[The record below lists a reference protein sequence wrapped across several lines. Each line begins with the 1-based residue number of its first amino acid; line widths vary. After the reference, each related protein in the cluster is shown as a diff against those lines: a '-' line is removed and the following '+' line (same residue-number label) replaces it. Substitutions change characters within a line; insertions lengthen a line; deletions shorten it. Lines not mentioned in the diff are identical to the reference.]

1 MPLAKE
7 KESGFKRLSIKPLH
21 VKLPGNADPTLWFST
36 IITEFT
42 DSWTPRWSP
51 TNVYGRMDPVSF
63 YSGTGRELTLG
74 FRVISDSADEAKE
87 NMAKI
92 QRLIQYQYPTYKKHT
107 GTGVELLTAPPYF
120 EIKFMNV
127 VGGKVGKNGERKALR
142 GYINGAL
149 QINPGFQTKEQSQY
163 FSPGFKD
170 LYFSDV
176 TIVLRM
182 TVLHEKSIG
191 FTSSDFNQGNTYPYG
206 VKGAEPAATAPSPAQ
221 NEPASGEAATQ
232 GGPGAQSA
240 AGVGAENAARG
251 AITTEEHTARM
262 TIALKT
268 EERENA
274 LNHRQSGGLQFRGA
288 GPRQTRDVTGRGW
301 DVMLRPQ
308 VTVGLSAK
316 PARTTPLPPPPQPPT
331 PTQLPHEDEGY
342 TGFGRHAADA
352 SLPAPGSAEFQALG
366 TSAAEKGIDEL
377 AAEIRQ
383 MQSELE

>member
-7 KESGFKRLSIKPLH
+7 QESKFKRLSIKPLH
-21 VKLPGNADPTLWFST
+21 VKLPDNANPTLWFST

-107 GTGVELLTAPPYF
+107 GTGVKLLSAPPYF
-120 EIKFMNV
+120 EIRFMNV
-127 VGGKVGKNGERKALR
+127 VGGKGKTALR

-163 FSPGFKD
+163 FSEGFEH

-191 FTSSDFNQGNTYPYG
+191 FTSSDFNQSNTYPYG
-206 VKGAEPAATAPSPAQ
+206 VKGA
-221 NEPASGEAATQ
+221 
-232 GGPGAQSA
+232 
-240 AGVGAENAARG
+240 
-251 AITTEEHTARM
+251 
-262 TIALKT
+262 AL
-268 EERENA
+268 
-274 LNHRQSGGLQFRGA
+274 
-288 GPRQTRDVTGRGW
+288 
-301 DVMLRPQ
+301 PQ
-308 VTVGLSAK
+308 L
-316 PARTTPLPPPPQPPT
+316 
-331 PTQLPHEDEGY
+331 
-342 TGFGRHAADA
+342 
-352 SLPAPGSAEFQALG
+352 APGSPAGQSESGAGAVAAVDAQAQQTAKEKGATGAEQQDGVMRIHGGAGQLTAKMMMSPQFNVGLGDLARTRMAKVSMPRNPNPGIGDNWEQKPKAEWQAIG
-366 TSAAEKGIDEL
+366 KASMDAAAEVSLIAERDIGRSEFDDLANANGKSTNAEATINKL

-383 MQSELE
+383 MQSKL